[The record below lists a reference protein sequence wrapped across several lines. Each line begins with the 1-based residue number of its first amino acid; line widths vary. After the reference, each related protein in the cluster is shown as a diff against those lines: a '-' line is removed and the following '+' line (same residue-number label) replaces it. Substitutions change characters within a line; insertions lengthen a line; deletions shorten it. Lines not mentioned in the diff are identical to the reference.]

1 MKSLKFRN
9 HPGEHSAKKLG
20 ITSHAPEL
28 AAQGSKVSIENYDPD
43 YVEHP
48 LLIKESLK
56 DIQAMKKRI
65 LKTLIFLWDSP
76 RLKKEGMFLKT
87 TMVTGQF
94 QKNE

>member
-1 MKSLKFRN
+1 M
-9 HPGEHSAKKLG
+9 
-20 ITSHAPEL
+20 
-28 AAQGSKVSIENYDPD
+28 SIENYDPD